1 MVMQFVRQNKNNVI
15 PSKLLTKGS
24 FMALNVDFICLFPA
38 TGLFPTC

>member
-24 FMALNVDFICLFPA
+24 FITFKC
-38 TGLFPTC
+38 